1 MTAQTV
7 PDQNDRTLTSAGVG
21 TPAKRE
27 GQVLLVWKAPLRPFQ
42 RRTKEYYTTIA
53 ALVFLLSV
61 IFFLIQEWLAIGV
74 ILSVAFVAYVFSTVP
89 PEDIE
94 HKLTTFGI
102 ESAGKRYSWLELYE
116 FWFETQYG
124 SEMVVIQTRIPYPRV
139 IHLLLGEVDK
149 KRLKA
154 ILEEYLPY
162 REVPV
167 KTFVDRAAHWISKK
181 IPLET
186 PAS

>member
-1 MTAQTV
+1 MTAQNV
-7 PDQNDRTLTSAGVG
+7 SDPQDRTLTSPGVA
-21 TPAKRE
+21 TPPKGE

-42 RRTKEYYTTIA
+42 KKTKEYYTTVA
-53 ALVFLLSV
+53 ALVFLLAV

-94 HKLTTFGI
+94 HKFTTFGI
-102 ESAGKRYSWLELYE
+102 ESAGRRYSWMELYE

-124 SEMVVIQTRIPYPRV
+124 SEMVVIHTRLPYPRV
-139 IHLLLGEVDK
+139 IHLLLGPVDK

-162 REVPV
+162 REVPI
-167 KTFVDRAAHWISKK
+167 KTFVDRAANWISKK